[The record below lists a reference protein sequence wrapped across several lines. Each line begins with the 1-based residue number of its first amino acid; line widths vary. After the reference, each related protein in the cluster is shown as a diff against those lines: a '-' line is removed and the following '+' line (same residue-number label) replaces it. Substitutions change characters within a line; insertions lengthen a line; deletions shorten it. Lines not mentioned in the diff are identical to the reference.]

1 MDNISEKE
9 YKRRAQRCSKLVP
22 AGCIG
27 SYQSS
32 GTKFLQSRLAEVGRR
47 MPWILPTPHSPY
59 DESRSS
65 EQPHNNVIIIYA
77 DPRDS
82 FISLMTKANIERGI
96 RGRFRTNMGAHLEHF
111 GYTPTQI
118 MKFESTRFLDS
129 TRADEWRTVWSQ
141 FDGFHQFF
149 NTWLSASRIAPT
161 RFIKYEHLRDPGTI
175 TALGQFLKLSPQQ
188 VEELSERIKTTWV
201 PRKSSYE
208 ALDLDRQEFL
218 NNHFADLLETQQQLA
233 PFASGRGK
241 NNG

>member
-1 MDNISEKE
+1 MDNMSEKE
-9 YKRRAQRCSKLVP
+9 YKRRVQRCSKLVP

-27 SYQSS
+27 SWSSS
-32 GTKFLQSRLAEVGRR
+32 GTKFLQRRLAEVGRR
-47 MPWILPTPHSPY
+47 MAWILPTPHTPY

-96 RGRFRTNMGAHLEHF
+96 RGRFRTNMGAHLENF

-118 MKFESTRFLDS
+118 MEFESTRFLDS

-149 NTWLSASRIAPT
+149 NTWLSASRGAPT
-161 RFIKYEHLRDPGTI
+161 RFIKYEYLRDPGTI